1 MLTIGD
7 RRTYAGARLEVVAT
21 PTVSVL
27 FRGCDGRSELLGD
40 NGVVIRPLAPQAVDR
55 PADGTPLRSY
65 KRRTSRV
72 TATQA
77 DALDRLWSS
86 LGVEVDGHPLDA
98 AALFGRSA
106 PLVLEIG
113 FGMGEATVEMAAARP
128 DLDLLAVDVH
138 TPGLGGLLRDVEAR
152 GLTNVRVAD
161 GDANALLPML
171 AASSVHEVRIF
182 FPDPWPKTRHWKRR
196 LVDEAFLSLV
206 AERLVPGGRVHVV
219 TDWPHYAD
227 WVRRLVAGHALY
239 DLVDEVPWRPRT
251 RFEVI
256 GIDAGRPAIDV
267 VAVRRT

>member
-1 MLTIGD
+1 MLG
-7 RRTYAGARLEVVAT
+7 EN
-21 PTVSVL
+21 
-27 FRGCDGRSELLGD
+27 GR
-40 NGVVIRPLAPQAVDR
+40 VTRPLAVETFDR

-77 DALDRLWSS
+77 DALERHWSS
-86 LGVEVDGHPLDA
+86 LGVEVDGSPLNVA
-98 AALFGRSA
+98 VLFGRSA

-113 FGMGEATVEMAAARP
+113 FGMGEATVEMAAAQP

-138 TPGLGGLLRDVEAR
+138 TPGLGGLLREVDAR

-171 AASSVHEVRIF
+171 AASSVQEMRIF

-196 LVDEAFLSLV
+196 LVDEAFLSLA
-206 AERLVPGGRVHVV
+206 AERLVPGGRVHVA

-227 WVRRLVAGHALY
+227 WVRRLVAGHASY
-239 DLVDEVPWRPRT
+239 DLVEVVPWRPHT
-251 RFEVI
+251 RFEII
-256 GIDAGRPAIDV
+256 GIEAGRPAIDM
-267 VAVRRT
+267 VAVRH

>member
-1 MLTIGD
+1 VS
-7 RRTYAGARLEVVAT
+7 RRVAQ
-21 PTVSVL
+21 
-27 FRGCDGRSELLGD
+27 E
-40 NGVVIRPLAPQAVDR
+40 IVDR
-55 PADGTPLRSY
+55 PADGTPLRSF

-77 DALDRLWSS
+77 DALDRLWPS
-86 LGVEVDGHPLDA
+86 LGVELDDGPLDITA
-98 AALFGRSA
+98 IFGRSA

-113 FGMGEATVEMAAARP
+113 FGMGEATVEMAAAQR

-171 AASSVHEVRIF
+171 AAPSVYEMRIF
-182 FPDPWPKTRHWKRR
+182 FPDPWPKRRHWKRR
-196 LVDEAFLSLV
+196 LVDEAFLSLA
-206 AERLVPGGRVHVV
+206 AERLVPGGRVHVA

-227 WVRRLVAGHALY
+227 WVRRLVAGHPSY
-239 DLVDEVPWRPRT
+239 DLVDCVPWRPRT

-267 VAVRRT
+267 VAVRRS

>member
-1 MLTIGD
+1 
-7 RRTYAGARLEVVAT
+7 VT
-21 PTVSVL
+21 PV
-27 FRGCDGRSELLGD
+27 GD
-40 NGVVIRPLAPQAVDR
+40 NGRVSNPLAVETVDR

-77 DALDRLWSS
+77 DALDRLWPS
-86 LGVEVDGHPLDA
+86 LGVEVDGHALDLVE
-98 AALFGRSA
+98 LFGRCA

-113 FGMGEATVEMAAARP
+113 FGMGEATVEMAAAQP

-138 TPGLGGLLRDVEAR
+138 TPGLGGLLREVDAR

-206 AERLVPGGRVHVV
+206 AERLVSGGRVHVA

-227 WVRRLVAGHALY
+227 WVRRLVAGHASY
-239 DLVDEVPWRPRT
+239 DLAETAPRRPRT

-256 GIDAGRPAIDV
+256 GIEAGRPAIDV
-267 VAVRRT
+267 VAVRR

>member
-1 MLTIGD
+1 MGAGVMLG
-7 RRTYAGARLEVVAT
+7 EN
-21 PTVSVL
+21 
-27 FRGCDGRSELLGD
+27 GR
-40 NGVVIRPLAPQAVDR
+40 VTQPLAVETVDR
-55 PADGTPLRSY
+55 PVDGTPLRSY

-77 DALDRLWSS
+77 DALDRLWPS
-86 LGVEVDGHPLDA
+86 LGVEVDGRALDLV
-98 AALFGRSA
+98 ALFGRSA

-113 FGMGEATVEMAAARP
+113 FGMGEATVQMAAARP

-171 AASSVHEVRIF
+171 AASSVHEMRIF
-182 FPDPWPKTRHWKRR
+182 FPDPWPKRRHWKRR
-196 LVDEAFLSLV
+196 LVDEAFLSL
-206 AERLVPGGRVHVV
+206 ATERLVPGGRVHVA

-227 WVRRLVAGHALY
+227 WVRRLVAGHASY
-239 DLVDEVPWRPRT
+239 DIVDSVPWRPRT

-256 GIDAGRPAIDV
+256 GIEAGRPAIDV
-267 VAVRRT
+267 VAVRRS

>member
-1 MLTIGD
+1 MGPGVML
-7 RRTYAGARLEVVAT
+7 REN
-21 PTVSVL
+21 
-27 FRGCDGRSELLGD
+27 GRVTQ
-40 NGVVIRPLAPQAVDR
+40 NLAVEIVDR

-77 DALDRLWSS
+77 DALDRLWPS
-86 LGVEVDGHPLDA
+86 LGVEVDGCPRDV

-171 AASSVHEVRIF
+171 AASSVHDMRIF
-182 FPDPWPKTRHWKRR
+182 FPDPWPKRRHWKRR
-196 LVDEAFLSLV
+196 LVDEAFLSLA
-206 AERLVPGGRVHVV
+206 AERLVPGGRVHVA
-219 TDWPHYAD
+219 TDWPDYAD
-227 WVRRLVAGHALY
+227 WVRRLVAGHASY
-239 DLVDEVPWRPRT
+239 DLVDSVPWRPRT

-256 GIDAGRPAIDV
+256 GIEAGRPAIEV
-267 VAVRRT
+267 VAVRR

>member
-1 MLTIGD
+1 MGAGVML
-7 RRTYAGARLEVVAT
+7 REN
-21 PTVSVL
+21 
-27 FRGCDGRSELLGD
+27 GRVTQ
-40 NGVVIRPLAPQAVDR
+40 NLAVETVDR

-77 DALDRLWSS
+77 DALERLWPS
-86 LGVEVDGHPLDA
+86 LGVEVDGCHLDV
-98 AALFGRSA
+98 AALFGRTA

-113 FGMGEATVEMAAARP
+113 FGMGEATVEMAAAQP

-171 AASSVHEVRIF
+171 AASSVHEMRIF
-182 FPDPWPKTRHWKRR
+182 FPDPWPKRRHWKRR
-196 LVDEAFLSLV
+196 LVDEAFLSLA
-206 AERLVPGGRVHVV
+206 AERLVPGGRVHVA

-227 WVRRLVAGHALY
+227 WVRRLVAGHPSY
-239 DLVDEVPWRPRT
+239 DLVDSVPWRPRT

-267 VAVRRT
+267 VAVRRS